1 MNNGVRRS
9 EGIWTAAV
17 LLTGV
22 LVPVVVGIWTCS
34 ITNLLVVIEEFS
46 VSLWLVV
53 FAALWFRYR
62 TLLRRDE
69 EGKRAIA
76 HEASNPQINIDQ
88 KRAIAKAEQDLMM
101 SVRDAKPGI
110 FSVEAGVLAATAI
123 SGLAKLGLWIM
134 GEGCM

>member
-62 TLLRRDE
+62 TLLRRDDE
-69 EGKRAIA
+69 
-76 HEASNPQINIDQ
+76 
-88 KRAIAKAEQDLMM
+88 
-101 SVRDAKPGI
+101 
-110 FSVEAGVLAATAI
+110 
-123 SGLAKLGLWIM
+123 SGL
-134 GEGCM
+134 